1 MVRVEPPSP
10 SPLPDGE
17 GSGGPLR
24 RFGHGKLLSIQYLRA
39 VATLTVVAA
48 HATASLF
55 DFGEAA
61 VSLFFVISGFV
72 MVYVSQRETTPQ
84 RFLWARFVRVVPLYW
99 AITLFVGLAYGSD
112 IRHLLLSLALWPHPG
127 PAGQGWPVVGQGW
140 TLVFEVFFYAVFA
153 ATLLVSARIRP
164 WLIAAVFGVCCAA
177 GAVFRP
183 GNFVLATYTSPLLLE
198 FGAGA
203 LLHEA
208 WRRDL

>member
-10 SPLPDGE
+10 SPLPGGE

-24 RFGHGKLLSIQYLRA
+24 PSGHGKLLSIQYLRA

-72 MVYVSQRETTPQ
+72 MVYVSRRETTPAA
-84 RFLWARFVRVVPLYW
+84 FLWARFVRVVPLYW
-99 AITLFVGLAYGSD
+99 AITLFVGLTYGSEAT
-112 IRHLLLSLALWPHPG
+112 HLLLSLALWPHPG

-140 TLVFEVFFYAVFA
+140 TLVFEVFFYVVFA
-153 ATLLVSARIRP
+153 ATLLGSARIRP
-164 WLIAAVFGVCCAA
+164 WLVASIFVALYLA
-177 GAVFRP
+177 GLIFRP
-183 GNFVLATYTSPLLLE
+183 SDFVLSTYTS
-198 FGAGA
+198 
-203 LLHEA
+203 
-208 WRRDL
+208 